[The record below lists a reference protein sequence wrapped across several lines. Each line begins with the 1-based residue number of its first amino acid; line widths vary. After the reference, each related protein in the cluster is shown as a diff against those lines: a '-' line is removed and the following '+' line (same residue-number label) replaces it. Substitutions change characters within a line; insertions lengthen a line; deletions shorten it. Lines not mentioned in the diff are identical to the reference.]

1 MCARPPVIWMRVHAA
16 RPAVICTKPIFH
28 VRLAIVRCLSTRQ
41 QMAPERFHLRVMN
54 WSSCWLAP
62 SADVSRTKR
71 RRLNAL
77 TLVVCLALG
86 SLVTFLRHRNHP
98 ISLCEISAHPER
110 FAGKVV
116 RVRALITR
124 DVVVGGPE
132 KIGPS
137 EDSAFS
143 ACTGKKEWAEAYVT
157 LDEVSGVS

>member
-1 MCARPPVIWMRVHAA
+1 
-16 RPAVICTKPIFH
+16 
-28 VRLAIVRCLSTRQ
+28 
-41 QMAPERFHLRVMN
+41 
-54 WSSCWLAP
+54 
-62 SADVSRTKR
+62 
-71 RRLNAL
+71 
-77 TLVVCLALG
+77 
-86 SLVTFLRHRNHP
+86 RNHP

-137 EDSAFS
+137 EVSAFS

-157 LDEVSGVS
+157 LDEVSGVSLQPNIQVWKSRTDVTSFFYLTEGVIVGRFEPHDDGITRCFTPRFELADARLESASSTTTVNREDAVAWVQSKSQ